1 MDRSA
6 LEAAY
11 GTASMSVQI
20 PTTEK
25 GTHVPANVQ
34 RKRRRKRKPPD
45 GFLKPNT
52 GVAFLSQE
60 KSGRRPD
67 GDSSSEMAQNKW

>member
-25 GTHVPANVQ
+25 GTHVRANVQ
-34 RKRRRKRKPPD
+34 TKRRRKIEEA
-45 GFLKPNT
+45 T
-52 GVAFLSQE
+52 
-60 KSGRRPD
+60 
-67 GDSSSEMAQNKW
+67 